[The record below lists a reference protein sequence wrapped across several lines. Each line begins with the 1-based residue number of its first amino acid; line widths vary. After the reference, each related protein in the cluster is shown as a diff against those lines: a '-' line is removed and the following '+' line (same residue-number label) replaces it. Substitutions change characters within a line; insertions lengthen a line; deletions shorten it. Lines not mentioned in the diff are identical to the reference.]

1 MGKEVK
7 VFPLGGITVK
17 GMQQCIEDTLREQGL
32 FSPQLLYR
40 FYSARRLPTV
50 QATGN
55 DRVENGYEK
64 SKLELEAASFGY
76 DIPHTIWADT
86 FDNLRFWTNK
96 ERNLL
101 LLSAVSVYDK
111 SKTKSRPQLLYG
123 SESGCGGNST
133 YHVITTEDPKDA
145 LVAVFKRSNSPILH
159 VLGKAHLTFT
169 QGPVALWE
177 SMVHDF
183 DSVREYLKK

>member
-7 VFPLGGITVK
+7 VLPLRGITIK
-17 GMQQCIEDTLREQGL
+17 GMQQCIEDTLQEQGL
-32 FSPQLLYR
+32 FSPDLLYR
-40 FYSARRLPTV
+40 FYIAKRIPIV

-64 SKLELEAASFGY
+64 SKLELEAASYGY

-86 FDNLRFWTNK
+86 FDNLRLHTN
-96 ERNLL
+96 EGRNLL

-123 SESGCGGNST
+123 SESGYGGNST

-145 LVAVFKRSNSPILH
+145 LVAVFKRSNSPM
-159 VLGKAHLTFT
+159 VYALGKGHLTFT

-177 SMVHDF
+177 SLVHDF
-183 DSVREYLKK
+183 ENVREYLKR